1 MNKNHTS
8 VVVVGVV
15 VVDVAQA
22 ENAVYDN
29 PSTIKKNKILIS
41 MLAGEVHTMYL
52 TIHILLY
59 GMSPP

>member
-8 VVVVGVV
+8 VVVVV

-29 PSTIKKNKILIS
+29 SSTIKKNMILIS
-41 MLAGEVHTMYL
+41 RLAEKVHTMYV

-59 GMSPP
+59 EMSSP

>member
-8 VVVVGVV
+8 VVVVV

-29 PSTIKKNKILIS
+29 SSTIKKI
-41 MLAGEVHTMYL
+41 
-52 TIHILLY
+52 
-59 GMSPP
+59 